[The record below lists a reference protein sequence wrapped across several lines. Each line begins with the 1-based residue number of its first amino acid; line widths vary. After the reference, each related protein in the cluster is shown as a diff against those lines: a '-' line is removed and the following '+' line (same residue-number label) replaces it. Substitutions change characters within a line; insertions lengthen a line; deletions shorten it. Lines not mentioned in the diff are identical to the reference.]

1 MFQLEVDQ
9 QTYEFRASV
18 KAARSISSDAANYL
32 AGASGVIYELRRGN
46 PFVVEQLLPAMSLT
60 PLPDDF
66 FDKLDGLGTVCEQL
80 EAEILS
86 SFPTSQRTA
95 LANLVTQ
102 FADSVNTRE
111 LELATAIG
119 QMPLGGPSSSNVS
132 ENSEPPTPETGPSE
146 NSAPCETP
154 AAEPLGLDSQD

>member
-1 MFQLEVDQ
+1 VFQLEVDQ

-95 LANLVTQ
+95 LAN
-102 FADSVNTRE
+102 
-111 LELATAIG
+111 
-119 QMPLGGPSSSNVS
+119 
-132 ENSEPPTPETGPSE
+132 
-146 NSAPCETP
+146 
-154 AAEPLGLDSQD
+154 